1 MWKNKEIMIFRISIV
16 TAIIC
21 YSLSAL
27 GEGGRCYKIYDPH
40 ENFNRKVF
48 RFNRAVDRSFIRPL
62 VKGYHKVVPEWGKQ
76 RVNSF
81 FYNIKEPLSFVNYI
95 IQGNPKQANR
105 TFWRFFVNTIFG
117 IGGLFDFASKFDL
130 NVEQQTFSKTLT
142 HYGHNYG
149 MYMVMPLL
157 GPFTTR
163 ELYGKVIDTFT
174 DPVSAVFVY
183 QYDGI
188 RLEYGAATAVQSR
201 VKNDQILDDIE
212 DTSIDS
218 YSKTRSLYIQL
229 LAGRN
234 PVCEQEE
241 EVINYD

>member
-1 MWKNKEIMIFRISIV
+1 
-16 TAIIC
+16 
-21 YSLSAL
+21 
-27 GEGGRCYKIYDPH
+27 
-40 ENFNRKVF
+40 
-48 RFNRAVDRSFIRPL
+48 
-62 VKGYHKVVPEWGKQ
+62 
-76 RVNSF
+76 
-81 FYNIKEPLSFVNYI
+81 
-95 IQGNPKQANR
+95 
-105 TFWRFFVNTIFG
+105 
-117 IGGLFDFASKFDL
+117 
-130 NVEQQTFSKTLT
+130 
-142 HYGHNYG
+142 
-149 MYMVMPLL
+149 MVMPLL

-183 QYDGI
+183 QYDGT
-188 RLEYGAATAVQSR
+188 RLEYGTATAVQSR

-234 PVCEQEE
+234 PICEQEE